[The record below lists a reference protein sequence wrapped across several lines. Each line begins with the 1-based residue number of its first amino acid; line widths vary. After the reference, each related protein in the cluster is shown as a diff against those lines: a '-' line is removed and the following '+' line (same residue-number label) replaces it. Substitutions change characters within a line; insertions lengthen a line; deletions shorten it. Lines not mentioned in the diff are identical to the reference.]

1 MLHLLEP
8 SPPWEP
14 AVVWYPRIAGP
25 AAPVCTHEEDDSAK
39 RSVTEMEAVVEAP
52 VERWP
57 VKEWQIVV
65 HVLEVLVGKVVDEF
79 SCREIVVRRFV

>member
-8 SPPWEP
+8 SPSWEP
-14 AVVWYPRIAGP
+14 PVVRYPGIAGP
-25 AAPVCTHEEDDSAK
+25 TTSVCTYEEDDSTK
-39 RSVTEMEAVVEAP
+39 GSVTEMEAVVEAP

-79 SCREIVVRRFV
+79 SWREVVIRRFV